1 MPPIQDL
8 GLTADTRIAMQ
19 SRPALAATLAVLLSA
34 LPVPD
39 ARGLESSVAQD
50 ALRALVGTSFTA
62 RVASVIDGDTIDVV
76 RPGGRARLRIRLEG
90 IDSPEFGEPFNQ
102 TARVRTRVL
111 VFDRDVRVA
120 GRDVDQYG
128 RLVAR
133 VTVADGAALT
143 DISVALVSDGL
154 ACHYRYYSSDP
165 ALARA
170 EAEAR
175 VAGRGFWA
183 QDAQK
188 PACVARDAAVTPSG
202 NGRGT
207 SAPVAPAPAPA
218 RPIAAAFVGN
228 TRSRVFHLPTCA
240 NAGCPNCTR
249 TFTSRAEA
257 EAEGFTPA
265 GDCLK

>member
-1 MPPIQDL
+1 
-8 GLTADTRIAMQ
+8 MQ
-19 SRPALAATLAVLLSA
+19 SRATLAATLAVLLSA
-34 LPVPD
+34 LSVPG
-39 ARGLESSVAQD
+39 ARGLESAVAQD

-62 RVASVIDGDTIDVV
+62 RVASVVDGDTIEVV
-76 RPGGRARLRIRLEG
+76 RPGGTARLRIRLEG

-120 GRDVDQYG
+120 GRDVDPYG

-175 VAGRGFWA
+175 GAGRGFWA
-183 QDAQK
+183 QGVQK
-188 PACVARDAAVTPSG
+188 PACVERDAGVAPSR
-202 NGRGT
+202 NDRRT
-207 SAPVAPAPAPA
+207 SAPIAPAPVAA

-228 TRSRVFHLPTCA
+228 TRSRVFHRPTCA

-249 TFTSRAEA
+249 MFTSRAEA
-257 EAEGFTPA
+257 ETEGFTPA